1 MYVERQVDDRVTT
14 RNAVNRTAVRTCG
27 VQHLASEE
35 VCLAFENVGC
45 VSNSDVARYGR
56 RRYFQREVDDA
67 VASATDLLQSIR
79 SCFAVGSE
87 QLAAEQIF
95 LSRLYRCG
103 VGGSFV
109 LDHKQVQMNRTVAE
123 RVGCRTA

>member
-1 MYVERQVDDRVTT
+1 MDVT
-14 RNAVNRTAVRTCG
+14 R
-27 VQHLASEE
+27 H
-35 VCLAFENVGC
+35 
-45 VSNSDVARYGR
+45 GR
-56 RRYFQREVDDA
+56 SCYFQREVDDA

-109 LDHKQVQMNRTVAE
+109 LSNKQVQMNRTVAE
-123 RVGCRTA
+123 RVRHRTA